1 MNDSQQQARSVLD
14 RGIRFGII
22 SVPRFIIGSLILVGI
37 AINFGNVVGRYLFLA
52 PIIWAEEIMIYIM
65 VWTVFTG
72 AILVTWDGR
81 HLKMDFF
88 SIMLPA
94 PWKQIMLTIGTVA
107 FLVICVFVIPQN
119 YVVVDLMQRLDQRS
133 VVAEIP
139 MVIPHFAI
147 LYGFVLMFLAVAL
160 RFRSH
165 ALGTLETEVD
175 VLVMDTSDADAKS
188 GDGG

>member
-1 MNDSQQQARSVLD
+1 MSNSRNGSSGLDKVLNFS
-14 RGIRFGII
+14 IV

-37 AINFGNVVGRYLFLA
+37 AVNFGNVLGRYLFLS

-88 SIMLPA
+88 TIMLPS
-94 PWKQIMLTIGTVA
+94 PYKQILNFLGLITFVVVA
-107 FLVICVFVIPQN
+107 LIVIPQD
-119 YVVVDLMQRLDQRS
+119 YKVVIQMFRFDQRS

-139 MVIPHFAI
+139 MVIPHFA
-147 LYGFVLMFLAVAL
+147 LLMGFSLMLVAIIY
-160 RFRSH
+160 RFRKHVTGELHS
-165 ALGTLETEVD
+165 EVD
-175 VLVMDTSDADAKS
+175 DLVAEYGDDEAS
-188 GDGG
+188 GEER